1 MNREETL
8 ALYEQGVEAWNK
20 WANEM
25 LEERKRLEE
34 DGKWDAIEH
43 SHRDLEPKNEKT
55 KDWLDKAEANFS
67 TPWHDHTFESK
78 SNFAGFSFPSTVY
91 FENALFKK
99 EAAFENTIFF

>member
-34 DGKWDAIEH
+34 TGERKDMIDENEEIIPINDRTKKWFSE
-43 SHRDLEPKNEKT
+43 
-55 KDWLDKAEANFS
+55 AEANFS
-67 TPWHDHTFESK
+67 TKENPHTFEDNVK
-78 SNFAGFSFPSTVY
+78 FS
-91 FENALFKK
+91 E
-99 EAAFENTIFF
+99 IF